1 MNPRFP
7 FEHPAITAVLARLH
21 ASAAADKWK
30 LVPRLP
36 RYFWAKF
43 TGGLANDSVRHR
55 LFSDLY
61 SAVTPERG
69 AMLYLI
75 ARAIRAR
82 RIVEFG
88 SSFGIST
95 LYLGAA
101 VRDNCPGESAPAA
114 QVIGSDLEAR
124 KVAAARKNIQDAEVA
139 DLITILQGD
148 ALHTLQSVEGL
159 IDLVFLDGRK
169 DLYLPVLKL
178 LEPKLRPGAVILS
191 DNIDSFRREVAPFLQ
206 YVESATNGYT
216 SATLGLSDGM
226 EFSIYQPNEQK
237 SSSSLKALCQ

>member
-7 FEHPAITAVLARLH
+7 FENPAITAVLARLH

-30 LVPRLP
+30 IIPRVP

-43 TGGLANDSVRHR
+43 TGGLADNSIQHR

-69 AMLYLI
+69 AVLYLI

-95 LYLGAA
+95 LYLAAA
-101 VRDNCPGESAPAA
+101 VRDNFPGEAAPAA
-114 QVIGSDLEAR
+114 QVVGSDMEER
-124 KVAAARKNIQDAEVA
+124 KVAAARKNIHDAELS
-139 DLITILQGD
+139 DLVTILQGD
-148 ALHTLQSVEGL
+148 ALQTLQSFEGP
-159 IDLVFLDGRK
+159 IDLAFLDGRK

-191 DNIDSFRREVAPFLQ
+191 DNIDSFRKQVAPFLH
-206 YVESATNGYT
+206 YVQSGANGYT
-216 SATLGLSDGM
+216 SATLNLSDSM
-226 EFSIYQPNEQK
+226 EFSIYRRSGQK
-237 SSSSLKALCQ
+237 KPSC

>member
-1 MNPRFP
+1 MNPRSP
-7 FEHPAITAVLARLH
+7 FENPAITAVLARLH

-30 LVPRLP
+30 IIPRVP

-43 TGGLANDSVRHR
+43 TGGLSDDSVRHR

-69 AMLYLI
+69 AVLYLI

-88 SSFGIST
+88 SSFGISM
-95 LYLGAA
+95 LYLAAA
-101 VRDNCPGESAPAA
+101 VRDNYPAESAPAA
-114 QVIGSDLEAR
+114 QVIGSDMEER
-124 KVAAARKNIQDAEVA
+124 KVAAARKNIQDAELS
-139 DLITILQGD
+139 DLVTILQGD
-148 ALHTLQSVEGL
+148 ALQTLQSVEGPL
-159 IDLVFLDGRK
+159 DLAFLDGRK

-191 DNIDSFRREVAPFLQ
+191 DNIDSFEKEVAPFLQ
-206 YVESATNGYT
+206 YVRSGTNGYA

-226 EFSIYQPNEQK
+226 EFSIYQQNISGTAK
-237 SSSSLKALCQ
+237 H

>member
-7 FEHPAITAVLARLH
+7 FENPAITAVIARLH

-30 LVPRLP
+30 IIPRVP

-43 TGGLANDSVRHR
+43 TGGLADKSVQHR

-69 AMLYLI
+69 AVLYLI

-95 LYLGAA
+95 LYLAAA

-114 QVIGSDLEAR
+114 QVIGSDMEAH
-124 KVAAARKNIQDAEVA
+124 KVAIARKNIHDAEVA
-139 DLITILQGD
+139 DIVTILQGD
-148 ALHTLQSVEGL
+148 ALQTLQSVEGP
-159 IDLVFLDGRK
+159 IDLAFLDGRK

-191 DNIDSFRREVAPFLQ
+191 DNIDSFRNQVAPFLH
-206 YVESATNGYT
+206 YVQSGTNGYT
-216 SATLGLSDGM
+216 SATLGLSDSM
-226 EFSIYQPNEQK
+226 EFSIYQRNEQK
-237 SSSSLKALCQ
+237 KSSP

>member
-7 FEHPAITAVLARLH
+7 FENPAITAVLARLH

-30 LVPRLP
+30 IIPRVP

-43 TGGLANDSVRHR
+43 TGGLADNSIQHR

-69 AMLYLI
+69 AVLYLI
-75 ARAIRAR
+75 ARAVRAR

-95 LYLGAA
+95 LYLAAA
-101 VRDNCPGESAPAA
+101 VRDNFPGESAPAA
-114 QVIGSDLEAR
+114 QIIGSDMEAR

-139 DLITILQGD
+139 DLVTILQGD
-148 ALHTLQSVEGL
+148 ALQTLQSVEGP
-159 IDLVFLDGRK
+159 IDFAFLDGRK

-178 LEPKLRPGAVILS
+178 LELKLRPGAVILS
-191 DNIDSFRREVAPFLQ
+191 DNIDSFRKQVAPFLH
-206 YVESATNGYT
+206 YVQSGANGYT
-216 SATLGLSDGM
+216 SATLNLSDSM
-226 EFSIYQPNEQK
+226 EFSIYRPNRQEK
-237 SSSSLKALCQ
+237 SSF

>member
-7 FEHPAITAVLARLH
+7 FENPAITAVLARLH

-30 LVPRLP
+30 IIPRVP

-43 TGGLANDSVRHR
+43 TGGLADNSIQHR

-69 AMLYLI
+69 AVLYLI

-95 LYLGAA
+95 LYLAAA
-101 VRDNCPGESAPAA
+101 VRDNFPGESAPAA
-114 QVIGSDLEAR
+114 QIIGSDMEAR
-124 KVAAARKNIQDAEVA
+124 KVAAARKNIHDAELS
-139 DLITILQGD
+139 DLVTILQGD
-148 ALHTLQSVEGL
+148 ALQTLQSVEGP
-159 IDLVFLDGRK
+159 IDFAFLDGRK

-178 LEPKLRPGAVILS
+178 LELKLRPGAVILS
-191 DNIDSFRREVAPFLQ
+191 DNIDSFRKQVAPFLH
-206 YVESATNGYT
+206 YVQSGANGYT
-216 SATLGLSDGM
+216 SATLNLSDSM
-226 EFSIYQPNEQK
+226 EFSIYRPNRQEK
-237 SSSSLKALCQ
+237 SSF